1 MVENACLDGQVE
13 GKIRIFCKKFMEIND
28 LEIDED
34 TINES
39 FASTNNLFDNFRILS
54 SEIFTKVS
62 EMIGEITQNFLND

>member
-1 MVENACLDGQVE
+1 
-13 GKIRIFCKKFMEIND
+13 MEINS
-28 LEIDED
+28 LQIDED